1 MIMKLTI
8 RIMWSRK
15 TKSKPSVNFTEFSS
29 VNYRGYP
36 MYFTTGYLFENMS
49 RHQLNSKDKWSSFVV
64 CKDGHG
70 LKRKKIGPIFS
81 SFNSAVSISL

>member
-49 RHQLNSKDKWSSFVV
+49 RHQLNSKDKWSNFVV
-64 CKDGHG
+64 CKDRHG
-70 LKRKKIGPIFS
+70 LKLKKVRPPFWNVNAIT
-81 SFNSAVSISL
+81 V